1 MGAGGGGGGR
11 EGGGKIENENPGPS
25 PYMFTQLLN
34 SEILAFVG
42 GTDVGLAIGFNI
54 CLKLLLQQV
63 VFRATTW
70 RTWPPLPV
78 R

>member
-1 MGAGGGGGGR
+1 MGGGGERGKG
-11 EGGGKIENENPGPS
+11 GGGKWIENENPGPS
-25 PYMFTQLLN
+25 PYM
-34 SEILAFVG
+34 AFVG
-42 GTDVGLAIGFNI
+42 GTDAGLALGFNVSW
-54 CLKLLLQQV
+54 KLLLQQV